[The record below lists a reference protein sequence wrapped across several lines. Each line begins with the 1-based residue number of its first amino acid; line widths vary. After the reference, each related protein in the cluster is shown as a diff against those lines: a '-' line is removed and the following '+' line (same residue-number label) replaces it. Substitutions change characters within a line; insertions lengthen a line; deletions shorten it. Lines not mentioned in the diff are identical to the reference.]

1 MNDSTRQHC
10 SEALSAV
17 FIVALSAIS
26 SVALF
31 GNSLVVITFFKNKNL
46 RTSSNY
52 YIVNMAASDVL
63 CSYCNWLV
71 YSTESM
77 LTGRRWI
84 SHDPLASFLCK
95 IGMYLRGTS
104 QIVSVL
110 SLVLIA
116 VDRYFAIVFPL
127 KTTIM
132 DQERVRFTFLV
143 LTWIIAGAFCCPG
156 IRYTKVVQI
165 GRDSFCRLF
174 WNESAYTIFHSIA
187 IVVLYFIPLAMI
199 FFLYYRILRALRHR
213 PISKNGLRNLRNI
226 SLRQHRQVI
235 KMLISI
241 VIAFFFCWTPL
252 CIYFALKMFQRNL
265 FLEDKCHIIVVLF
278 FYVFPSLS
286 TAFNPLILFLFSTNY
301 RQALSN
307 LRSKLF
313 FVGNRRISQ
322 SHVTALEL

>member
-26 SVALF
+26 LVALF

-63 CSYCNWLV
+63 CLYCNWLV

-116 VDRYFAIVFPL
+116 VDRCFAIVFRFINRRGDVKELRCDNGSNFVGSEREL
-127 KTTIM
+127 K
-132 DQERVRFTFLV
+132 
-143 LTWIIAGAFCCPG
+143 
-156 IRYTKVVQI
+156 K
-165 GRDSFCRLF
+165 
-174 WNESAYTIFHSIA
+174 
-187 IVVLYFIPLAMI
+187 
-199 FFLYYRILRALRHR
+199 
-213 PISKNGLRNLRNI
+213 
-226 SLRQHRQVI
+226 SLREC
-235 KMLISI
+235 S
-241 VIAFFFCWTPL
+241 
-252 CIYFALKMFQRNL
+252 
-265 FLEDKCHIIVVLF
+265 
-278 FYVFPSLS
+278 
-286 TAFNPLILFLFSTNY
+286 
-301 RQALSN
+301 
-307 LRSKLF
+307 LRSADAFPVGEKRRPEMRLLF
-313 FVGNRRISQ
+313 AGYR
-322 SHVTALEL
+322 E

>member
-1 MNDSTRQHC
+1 
-10 SEALSAV
+10 
-17 FIVALSAIS
+17 
-26 SVALF
+26 
-31 GNSLVVITFFKNKNL
+31 
-46 RTSSNY
+46 
-52 YIVNMAASDVL
+52 MAASDVL

-165 GRDSFCRLF
+165 GNDSFCRLF
-174 WNESAYTIFHSIA
+174 WNESAYTIFSFDCYCGT
-187 IVVLYFIPLAMI
+187 VLYSTCNDI
-199 FFLYYRILRALRHR
+199 F
-213 PISKNGLRNLRNI
+213 
-226 SLRQHRQVI
+226 SLLSHFEST
-235 KMLISI
+235 K
-241 VIAFFFCWTPL
+241 TPT
-252 CIYFALKMFQRNL
+252 
-265 FLEDKCHIIVVLF
+265 D
-278 FYVFPSLS
+278 
-286 TAFNPLILFLFSTNY
+286 
-301 RQALSN
+301 
-307 LRSKLF
+307 
-313 FVGNRRISQ
+313 
-322 SHVTALEL
+322 